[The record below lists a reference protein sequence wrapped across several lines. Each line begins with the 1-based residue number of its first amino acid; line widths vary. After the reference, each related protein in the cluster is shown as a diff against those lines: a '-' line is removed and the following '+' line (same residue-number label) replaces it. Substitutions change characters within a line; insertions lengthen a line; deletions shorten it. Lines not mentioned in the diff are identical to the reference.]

1 MPHPVEFDQEK
12 IRWRVPAESEP
23 PQARQNVRDW
33 VRGEKFPILL
43 LSDHGPYRVTIMV
56 HPEAAIGAQS
66 QLDVCEAV
74 LMGEA
79 TVDLT
84 GKRRK
89 QAYLV
94 SASHLFESKTYTRSA
109 GVPGSLTL
117 SSVAVLYTD

>member
-23 PQARQNVRDW
+23 PQARQHVRDW

-84 GKRRK
+84 GNG
-89 QAYLV
+89 
-94 SASHLFESKTYTRSA
+94 SKHIWLAHRIFLKA
-109 GVPGSLTL
+109 RLTL
-117 SSVAVLYTD
+117 VRLACPGP